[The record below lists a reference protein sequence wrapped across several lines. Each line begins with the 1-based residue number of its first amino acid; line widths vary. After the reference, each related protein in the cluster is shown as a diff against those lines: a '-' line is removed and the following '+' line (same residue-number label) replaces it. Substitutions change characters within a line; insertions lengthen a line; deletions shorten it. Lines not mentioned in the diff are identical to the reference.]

1 MKDIAL
7 VWDLNGVLFKNLVI
21 DLDTLNIVGQL
32 NAQGISQYICTNT
45 LPWRLDKW
53 KEEYSLEKHF
63 KKIFSINELGLL
75 KNDPKVYEYI
85 KKEILEK
92 NIYFIDD
99 SLHNL
104 KAAETTDIIGIQYI
118 SDEQIKEELK
128 FLNIYDDN

>member
-104 KAAETTDIIGIQYI
+104 KAAETTGIIGIQYI

-128 FLNIYDDN
+128 FLNIYYDN

>member
-104 KAAETTDIIGIQYI
+104 KAAETTGIIGIQYI

>member
-21 DLDTLNIVGQL
+21 DLNTLNIVEQL
-32 NAQGISQYICTNT
+32 NAKGLSQYICTNT
-45 LPWRLDKW
+45 LTWKLDEWR
-53 KEEYSLEKHF
+53 EEYSLEKYF

-85 KKEILEK
+85 QKEIPEK

-104 KAAETTDIIGIQYI
+104 KAAETIGIIGIQYI
-118 SDEQIKEELK
+118 SDKQIKKELK
-128 FLNIYDDN
+128 LLNIYNDN

>member
-32 NAQGISQYICTNT
+32 NAQGISQHICTNT

-104 KAAETTDIIGIQYI
+104 KAAETTGIIGIQYI